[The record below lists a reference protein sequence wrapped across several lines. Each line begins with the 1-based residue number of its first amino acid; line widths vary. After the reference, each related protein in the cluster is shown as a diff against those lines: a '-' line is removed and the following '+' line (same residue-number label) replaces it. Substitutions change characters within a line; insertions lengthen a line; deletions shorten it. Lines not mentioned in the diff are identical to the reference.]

1 MDKKLGQIFEQF
13 KVHANELGDK
23 VRELIREGN
32 VRRIIIKDL
41 QGHTFMEI
49 PLTVATV
56 GVILAPVLAA
66 VGAVATLV
74 AQFHV
79 VVERTAPSPA
89 PPTGSGAP
97 ATDASVGATEDQ
109 VDMAD
114 TAGQHTDDSGSSVH
128 DVAGTG
134 KHDSLGG

>member
-1 MDKKLGQIFEQF
+1 MDKKLGEIFEQF

-23 VRELIREGN
+23 VRELIKEGN

-79 VVERTAPSPA
+79 VVERAAPASSGA
-89 PPTGSGAP
+89 ASGTGAP
-97 ATDASVGATEDQ
+97 ATDASVGATEEQ

-114 TAGQHTDDSGSSVH
+114 TAGSSAQ
-128 DVAGTG
+128 DAAGTG